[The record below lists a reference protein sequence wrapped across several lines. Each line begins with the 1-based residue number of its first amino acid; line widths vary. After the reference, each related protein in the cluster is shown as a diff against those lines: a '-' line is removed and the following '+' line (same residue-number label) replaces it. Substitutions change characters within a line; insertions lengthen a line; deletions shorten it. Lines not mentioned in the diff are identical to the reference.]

1 MTKSQL
7 LVKRICFPIR
17 LQPQRAKM
25 TFEKLLDQIAIRFNL
40 LQVCPSVPFCIH
52 VSVGSGPIFDRTN
65 FWHKTV
71 AILLQCTVYKSPYNF
86 FAGVSIDQWRVTI
99 VVSRLSPR
107 KLSNNSHGPGVY
119 TSPRKNRTVPARQ
132 KIWPTFV
139 LLIRSNPCKVL
150 SLQKFVRTPQTG
162 SKSSLTV

>member
-1 MTKSQL
+1 MTKSRL
-7 LVKRICFPIR
+7 LVKRICSPIR
-17 LQPQRAKM
+17 LQLQTAKK
-25 TFEKLLDQIAIRFNL
+25 TFEKLLGEIAIRFNL

-52 VSVGSGPIFDRTN
+52 VSVGSGPIFDRTI
-65 FWHKTV
+65 FLHRTV

-99 VVSRLSPR
+99 VVSGLSPR
-107 KLSNNSHGPGVY
+107 KLSNNSHGSGVY
-119 TSPRKNRTVPARQ
+119 TSPRKNRTVPASQ

>member
-25 TFEKLLDQIAIRFNL
+25 TFEKLLGQIVIRFNL

-119 TSPRKNRTVPARQ
+119 TSPRKNRTVPAQ
-132 KIWPTFV
+132 SKNLTYICTSDKVKSVQGFGPSKICPHPANGV
-139 LLIRSNPCKVL
+139 
-150 SLQKFVRTPQTG
+150 
-162 SKSSLTV
+162 